1 MLLKTIE
8 NVNEKHKY
16 LQQQLK
22 KEQVDSTI
30 LVQSIQ
36 NVNEKHKDLQ
46 QQEQVDST
54 ILVQSIQN
62 VNEKHKDLQQ
72 QFKKEQVDSAML
84 VEDVQYLNEE
94 NKDLQRQLS
103 QQMKQN
109 EAKSNFDTINDTDN
123 ATFIH
128 FFNKQYINKK
138 KWKFCN
144 NNKTLTAVS
153 KDWND
158 DKYYSVYLFDHNKTN
173 NMNKAISKR
182 KICGEWVT
190 YGYCYRGDECNLVHD
205 EEEMDVKHIKRGIVY
220 CSIKW
225 TKGKRANRAP
235 CCIGIVSHIRNELA
249 QYGMDEHKWLNYFDG
264 WNHAPYWYLNETITV
279 KLDFNRG
286 FVSYFKGDEL
296 FKMDSLPKNSNW
308 PCYLMLCGSVHPE
321 HACGYAIVRSE
332 RL

>member
-1 MLLKTIE
+1 MKNIKIYNNNSKNSKKQVDSAMLSESIQNL
-8 NVNEKHKY
+8 NEEHKD

-22 KEQVDSTI
+22 KEQVASAT
-30 LVQSIQ
+30 LMQ
-36 NVNEKHKDLQ
+36 N
-46 QQEQVDST
+46 
-54 ILVQSIQN
+54 
-62 VNEKHKDLQQ
+62 
-72 QFKKEQVDSAML
+72 
-84 VEDVQYLNEE
+84 LNEE
-94 NKDLQRQLS
+94 NKYLE
-103 QQMKQN
+103 QQIQQN
-109 EAKSNFDTINDTDN
+109 EEKSNVYTINDTDN

-128 FFNKQYINKK
+128 FFNTQYINYK
-138 KWKFCN
+138 KWKFS
-144 NNKTLTAVS
+144 NKYGNENGTITAVS

-158 DKYYSVYLFDHNKTN
+158 YKYYTVYLFDKTRKKNKT
-173 NMNKAISKR
+173 IYKR
-182 KICGEWVT
+182 KICEDWA

-279 KLDFNRG
+279 KMDLNCG
-286 FVSYFKGDEL
+286 FVSYFKGNEL
-296 FKMDSLPKNSNW
+296 FKMDSLPKNRDW

-321 HACGYAIVRSE
+321 HACEYAIVRSE
-332 RL
+332 KI